1 MSPVEL
7 LAALA
12 AQNIK
17 VSVAGDKLKLRAPRG
32 IAPELVAQV
41 RHHKRNIIAVL
52 APPSSATESEQEA
65 AAPEITSVT
74 SADDGS
80 LPVEDHPARNI
91 IAVCQRYGVALR
103 IDDHGDLVVGKAG
116 AKADEPTQPWP
127 TLLIAINAHLE
138 AVAVLVQAGWHLRAT
153 FPNGAQA

>member
-41 RHHKRNIIAVL
+41 RHHKQNIIAVL
-52 APPSSATESEQEA
+52 APPSPAMATSEQEA
-65 AAPEITSVT
+65 AAPEIDST
-74 SADDGS
+74 DDDMGL
-80 LPVEDHPARNI
+80 LPEGHPARNI

-103 IDDHGDLVVGKAG
+103 IDSDGDLVVGKAG
-116 AKADEPTQPWP
+116 AAADEPTQPWP

-138 AVAVLVQAGWHLRAT
+138 AVAVLVAAGWRLRAA
-153 FPNGAQA
+153 FPSGEAT